1 MRERRPG
8 VKTILGYLHPHAP
21 RVTVGVT
28 VKFTAAV
35 LELLLPLLLAHII
48 DDCVPVR
55 DLPGVFQAG
64 GLMLV
69 MAFGA
74 AFCNITANR
83 MAAWVSMDMTRQLRR
98 DLYQR
103 TLLLSQAQ
111 LDRFSVSSIVSRLTN
126 DTYNVH
132 QMFDK
137 IQRGGIRAPMLV
149 LGGLA
154 LTFLQAPPLALVQL
168 AVCSATFFAIWLVT
182 RQGIPRYTRAQ
193 EAVDTV
199 VRILRENAAGV
210 RVIKALACQGRE
222 RERFTTASRA
232 SKEAESSAGSIMAA
246 ANPLSDFLLN
256 LGLVLVVLA
265 GALLVDR
272 GWMSSGQIVAFLSYF
287 TIIQTA
293 TLGLA
298 KLFVKYS
305 KGVASAR
312 RIEAILLAPE
322 DQRVR
327 PAEESDLQGPE
338 LGMEDVSFSYLG
350 VEKDLDGASFTLNKG
365 ETLGIL
371 GPTGAGKTTL
381 VSLLLR
387 LYDADG
393 GVVWAG
399 GRDVS
404 TLSREQ
410 LWGRFGV
417 VFQNEALLND
427 SVYENISF
435 LRNLPREAVIAAAKT
450 AQAWEFIENLP
461 EGLDARL
468 DIRGANL
475 SGGQRQRLLIARAL
489 AAHPGILI
497 LDSADSALDYRT
509 AAALHDAL
517 RRDFPGVTLVVI
529 SERVASLR
537 DADRILVLEDG
548 VISAQGT
555 HEELLVSCGRYRRMA
570 ELQMGGAL

>member
-1 MRERRPG
+1 M
-8 VKTILGYLHPHAP
+8 KTILGYLRPHAP
-21 RVTVGVT
+21 RVAVGVT

-35 LELLLPLLLAHII
+35 QELLLPLLLAHII
-48 DDCVPVR
+48 DDCVPAE
-55 DLPGVFQAG
+55 DLPGVFRAG

-83 MAAWVSMDMTRQLRR
+83 MAAWVSMDVTRQLRR
-98 DLYQR
+98 DLYER

-111 LDRFSVSSIVSRLTN
+111 LDRLSVSSAVSRLTN

-149 LGGLA
+149 LGGLV
-154 LTFLQAPPLALVQL
+154 LTFFQAPPLALVQL

-182 RQGIPRYTRAQ
+182 RQGIPRYARAQ

-199 VRILRENAAGV
+199 VRVLRENAAGV
-210 RVIKALACQGRE
+210 RVVKALARQGRE
-222 RERFTTASRA
+222 RERFAAASRA
-232 SKEAESSAGSIMAA
+232 SKEAEESAGSVMAA
-246 ANPLSDFLLN
+246 ANPLSNFLLN
-256 LGLVLVVLA
+256 LGLVLVLLA
-265 GALLVDR
+265 GAVLVDR
-272 GWMSSGQIVAFLSYF
+272 GRMSSGQIVAFLSYF

-312 RIEAILLAPE
+312 RIEEVLLAPE
-322 DQRVR
+322 DQRPR
-327 PAEESDLQGPE
+327 PAGEGAPRQGPE

-350 VEKDLDGASFTLNKG
+350 VERDLDGASFLLNRG

-387 LYDADG
+387 LYDADS
-393 GVVWAG
+393 GVVWVG

-404 TLSREQ
+404 ALSRED
-410 LWGRFGV
+410 LRGRFGV

-435 LRNLPREAVIAAAKT
+435 LRKLSREDVTAAAKT
-450 AQAWEFIENLP
+450 AQAWPFIEALP

-489 AAHPGILI
+489 AARPGILI

-509 AAALHDAL
+509 AAALHAAI

-537 DADRILVLEDG
+537 EANRILVLEEG
-548 VISAQGT
+548 RVAAQGT
-555 HEELLVSCGRYRRMA
+555 HEELLQSCGRYRRMA
-570 ELQMGGAL
+570 ELQMGGLK

>member
-1 MRERRPG
+1 M
-8 VKTILGYLHPHAP
+8 KTILGYLRPHAP
-21 RVTVGVT
+21 RVAAGVT

-48 DDCVPVR
+48 DDCVPAG
-55 DLPGVFQAG
+55 DLPAIRRAG

-83 MAAWVSMDMTRQLRR
+83 MAAWVSMEMTRRLRR
-98 DLYQR
+98 DLYRR

-111 LDRFSVSSIVSRLTN
+111 LDRFTVSSIVSRLTN

-149 LGGLA
+149 LGGLV
-154 LTFLQAPPLALVQL
+154 LTFFQAPPLALVQL

-182 RQGIPRYTRAQ
+182 RRGIPRYTRAQ

-222 RERFTTASRA
+222 RERFASASRA
-232 SKEAESSAGSIMAA
+232 ARETEEAAGRVMAA

-265 GALLVDR
+265 GAALVDR
-272 GWMSSGQIVAFLSYF
+272 GRMASGQIVAFLSYF
-287 TIIQTA
+287 TLIQTA

-298 KLFVKYS
+298 KLFVRYS
-305 KGVASAR
+305 KGAASAR
-312 RIEAILLAPE
+312 RIEEILLAPE

-327 PAEESDLQGPE
+327 PSGASEPPGPE
-338 LGMEDVSFSYLG
+338 LGMERASFSYLG
-350 VEKDLDGASFTLNKG
+350 VEKDLDGASFRLKKG

-387 LYDADG
+387 LYDADE
-393 GVVWAG
+393 GVVWVG

-404 TLSREQ
+404 TLSREA
-410 LWGRFGV
+410 LRGRFGV

-435 LRNLPREAVIAAAKT
+435 LRGLPREDVAAAART
-450 AQAWEFIENLP
+450 AQAWEFIESLP
-461 EGLDARL
+461 GGLDARL

-489 AAHPGILI
+489 AARPGMLI

-509 AAALHDAL
+509 AAALHAAL

-537 DADRILVLEDG
+537 SADRILVLEDG

-555 HEELLVSCGRYRRMA
+555 HEQLLASCKRYRRMA
-570 ELQMGGAL
+570 ELQMGGLK

>member
-1 MRERRPG
+1 M
-8 VKTILGYLHPHAP
+8 KTILGYLRPHAP
-21 RVTVGVT
+21 RIAVGVT

-55 DLPGVFQAG
+55 DLPAVWRSG

-83 MAAWVSMDMTRQLRR
+83 MAARVSMNMTRQLRQ
-98 DLYQR
+98 DLYER
-103 TLLLSQAQ
+103 ALALSQAQ

-149 LGGLA
+149 LGGLI
-154 LTFLQAPPLALVQL
+154 LTFFQAPPLALVQL
-168 AVCSATFFAIWLVT
+168 AVCSATFLAIWLVT
-182 RQGIPRYTRAQ
+182 RRGIPRYTRAQ

-199 VRILRENAAGV
+199 VRCLRENASGV
-210 RVIKALACQGRE
+210 RVVKALTCQGRE
-222 RERFTTASRA
+222 RERFAAASRDA
-232 SKEAESSAGSIMAA
+232 RDAERAAGRVMAA

-265 GALLVDR
+265 GAALVDR
-272 GWMSSGQIVAFLSYF
+272 GKMASGQIVAFLSYF
-287 TIIQTA
+287 TLIQTA

-298 KLFVKYS
+298 KLFVKFS

-312 RIEAILLAPE
+312 RIEEILLAPE

-327 PAEESDLQGPE
+327 RVEDAGQAGPE
-338 LGMEDVSFSYLG
+338 LGMEGASFSYLG
-350 VEKDLDGASFTLNKG
+350 VEKDLDGASFSLNKG

-371 GPTGAGKTTL
+371 GPTGSGKTTL
-381 VSLLLR
+381 ASLLLR
-387 LYDADG
+387 LYDAQE
-393 GVVWAG
+393 GVVWVG
-399 GRDVS
+399 GQDAS
-404 TLSREQ
+404 ALSRED
-410 LWGRFGV
+410 LRGRFGV
-417 VFQNEALLND
+417 VFQNENLLND

-435 LRNLPREAVIAAAKT
+435 LRRLPREDVIAAAKT
-450 AQAWEFIENLP
+450 AQAWEFIEAMP
-461 EGLDARL
+461 GGLDARL

-475 SGGQRQRLLIARAL
+475 SGGQRQRVLIARAL
-489 AAHPGILI
+489 AARPGVLI

-509 AAALHDAL
+509 AAALHAAL
-517 RRDFPGVTLVVI
+517 RRDFPAATLVVI

-537 DADRILVLEDG
+537 DADRILVLEEG
-548 VISAQGT
+548 RIAAQGA
-555 HEELLVSCGRYRRMA
+555 HEELLESCARYRRMA
-570 ELQMGGAL
+570 ELQMGGLG

>member
-1 MRERRPG
+1 M
-8 VKTILGYLHPHAP
+8 KTILGYLRPHAP
-21 RVTVGVT
+21 RIAAGVT

-48 DDCVPVR
+48 DDCVPLR
-55 DLPGVFQAG
+55 DLPAVWRSG

-83 MAAWVSMDMTRQLRR
+83 MAARVSMNMTRQLRQ

-103 TLLLSQAQ
+103 ALTLSQAQ

-149 LGGLA
+149 LGGLI
-154 LTFLQAPPLALVQL
+154 LTFLQAPSLALVQL

-182 RQGIPRYTRAQ
+182 RRGIPRYTRAQ
-193 EAVDTV
+193 EAVDAV
-199 VRILRENAAGV
+199 VRCLRENASGV
-210 RVIKALACQGRE
+210 RVIKALTCQERE
-222 RERFTTASRA
+222 RERFAAASRA
-232 SKEAESSAGSIMAA
+232 ARDAEQAAGRVMAA

-265 GALLVDR
+265 GAALVDR
-272 GWMSSGQIVAFLSYF
+272 GRMASGQIVAFLSYF
-287 TIIQTA
+287 TLIQTA

-298 KLFVKYS
+298 KLFVKFS

-312 RIEAILLAPE
+312 RIEEVLLAPE
-322 DQRVR
+322 DQRAR
-327 PAEESDLQGPE
+327 PLREEEPQGPE

-350 VEKDLDGASFTLNKG
+350 VEKDLDGASFSLNKG
-365 ETLGIL
+365 ETLGVL
-371 GPTGAGKTTL
+371 GPTGSGKTTL

-393 GVVWAG
+393 GVVWVG
-399 GRDVS
+399 GRDV
-404 TLSREQ
+404 TALSRED
-410 LWGRFGV
+410 LRGRFGV
-417 VFQNEALLND
+417 VFQNENLLND

-435 LRNLPREAVIAAAKT
+435 LRGLSREDVAAAART
-450 AQAWEFIENLP
+450 AQAWPFIEAMP
-461 EGLDARL
+461 GGLDARL

-489 AAHPGILI
+489 AARPGVLI

-509 AAALHDAL
+509 AAALHAAV

-537 DADRILVLEDG
+537 DADRILVLEEG
-548 VISAQGT
+548 VIAAQGT
-555 HEELLVSCGRYRRMA
+555 HEALLESCARYRRMA
-570 ELQMGGAL
+570 ELQMGGLE